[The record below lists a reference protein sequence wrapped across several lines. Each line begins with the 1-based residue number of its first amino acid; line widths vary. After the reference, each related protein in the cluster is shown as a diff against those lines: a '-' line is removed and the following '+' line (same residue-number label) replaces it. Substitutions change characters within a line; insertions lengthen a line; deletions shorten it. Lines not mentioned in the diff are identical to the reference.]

1 MKFSIANS
9 VRSRARIATPEGFW
23 RIVDSQEIRKA
34 MCDIQEAKSKEELA
48 DRKKRLPIACW
59 QAWFDGGVRS
69 DRKAHHSGLFMLDID
84 GVENP
89 ARLYAEKVA
98 GRVEE
103 LGIRVVHITPSRK
116 GLRIVADCPARALTI
131 ADCQAWLAKQLDVPY
146 DEVCKDFARS
156 SFLVPREM
164 FEYFDGKIFKDVPKN
179 ILENPAAAPEAPSN
193 SPRVETCRSS
203 EVPSLDQS
211 PSPGGG
217 REGAVEATYK
227 GFDIRE
233 IAKRWLLATGGEP
246 VEGERNARLYQ
257 LAIQLRYITDFDA
270 DRIFDCIPHYGLGEK
285 EVRQLIKSALEARRN
300 STGVPV
306 KLQEVVETMNYEK
319 KEEEEEAVE
328 DCNIFR
334 HLLKN
339 GKCLP
344 EEMLPP
350 IFREYVRCQPE
361 DFKTP
366 TYMALLPLLGTLA
379 SKLRAPYFDGVL
391 QSPSFQVEVEAPM
404 ASGKSFVTRLYESVM
419 YPLEESDEINRE
431 KEREYKEKLKAA
443 KNAKTQP
450 EIESYPV
457 RLIPATASITQ
468 VLRRMANAN
477 GSHLLSFTDEI
488 RIVLESYGRGS
499 YGNLRAL
506 MRNAFDNSKFGQ
518 DFANSE
524 APNDYVR
531 VFLNT
536 LHAGTPAEY
545 AKFYNNVED
554 GTVSRVLFVVLPDQ
568 FGKKYQKRIPMS
580 VEDTAWVQD
589 KIQELNET
597 TMNGSEVLDDVVMLR
612 DFDFMAEWA
621 QNWCLGKQ
629 QIAVKYKNR
638 DLDTFMRRSAAVGFR
653 AGMIIWYLLGQEP
666 TKENIEMTL
675 RNAEWVAE
683 YMVWQLCRRYETA
696 VTSNTIQYFELWN
709 MLGREFTAIQLQD
722 ALKDSTYKTP
732 AAKIIY
738 KWANKG
744 LITKVGSGNYQ
755 KLIN

>member
-1 MKFSIANS
+1 MKFSIALS
-9 VRSRARIATPEGFW
+9 VRSRAKVATPEEFW
-23 RIVDSQEIRKA
+23 RIVRS
-34 MCDIQEAKSKEELA
+34 EELRKVMCGIQA
-48 DRKKRLPIACW
+48 ARSKDELAERKKRLPIACW

-69 DRKAHHSGLFMLDID
+69 DRKAHPSGLFMLDID

-89 ARLYAEKVA
+89 AQLYAEKVA
-98 GRVEE
+98 GRVKE
-103 LGIRVVHITPSRK
+103 LGIRVVHVTPSGR
-116 GLRIVADCPARALTI
+116 GLRIVADCPATALTI
-131 ADCQAWLAKQLDVPY
+131 ADCQAWLARELDVTY

-156 SFLVPREM
+156 SFLVPFEM
-164 FEYFDGKIFKDVPKN
+164 FEYFDGEIFRDEPQNVLRN
-179 ILENPAAAPEAPSN
+179 EYIEDNANPNPNARSHPS
-193 SPRVETCRSS
+193 
-203 EVPSLDQS
+203 
-211 PSPGGG
+211 GGDS
-217 REGAVEATYK
+217 EGASAADATYK
-227 GFDIRE
+227 DLRVFD
-233 IAKRWLLATGGEP
+233 IAKRWLAATGGEP

-257 LAIQLRYITDFDA
+257 LAINIRYITDFNA
-270 DRIFDCIPHYGLGEK
+270 DVIFGNIPHCGLPDR
-285 EVRQLIKSALEARRN
+285 EVKQLIASALGARRI
-300 STGVPV
+300 SRIPM
-306 KLQEVVETMNYEK
+306 KLQEVIDTMHNERKDEDVENCCSGSIFNY
-319 KEEEEEAVE
+319 
-328 DCNIFR
+328 
-334 HLLKN
+334 LLKD

-344 EEMLPP
+344 EKMLPP
-350 IFREYVRCQPE
+350 IFREYIRCQPE
-361 DFKTP
+361 DFRTP

-379 SKLRAPYFDGVL
+379 SKLRAPYFDHVL

-419 YPLEESDEINRE
+419 YPLEESDEINRG
-431 KEREYKEKLKAA
+431 KEREYREKLKAA

-450 EIESYPV
+450 EIECYPV

-477 GSHLLSFTDEI
+477 GAHLLSFTDEI

-568 FGKKYQKRIPMS
+568 FGKQYEERRLMS
-580 VEDTAWVQD
+580 VEDTARVQE

-621 QNWCLGKQ
+621 RKWCLEKQ
-629 QIAVKYKNR
+629 QVAVRFNSR

-653 AGMIIWYLLGQEP
+653 AGMIVWYLLGQEP
-666 TKENIEMTL
+666 TEENIEMTV

-683 YMVWQLCRRYETA
+683 YMVFQLCRRYDTA
-696 VTSNTIQYFELWN
+696 LTSNTIQYFELWN

-732 AAKIIY
+732 PAKIIY

-744 LITKVGSGNYQ
+744 LITKVSSGNYQ